1 MVKVDGSEDKEV
13 TSGKYNVGFP
23 AWSPDGSTI
32 VYRVWGDEQSKDSRG
47 LCALKLADKS
57 VTVLTTEW
65 DNFPFYSP
73 SGDRIVF
80 TRRMPDADFEV
91 FTMKADG
98 SDVKRLTTTRGADAH
113 ATWSADGREIWF
125 ESSRTGFK
133 DEAALYDTSPQ
144 PYAQVFLMNRDG
156 THVRQLTD
164 SKWEDSMG
172 VYLSKK

>member
-1 MVKVDGSEDKEV
+1 
-13 TSGKYNVGFP
+13 
-23 AWSPDGSTI
+23 
-32 VYRVWGDEQSKDSRG
+32 
-47 LCALKLADKS
+47 
-57 VTVLTTEW
+57 
-65 DNFPFYSP
+65 
-73 SGDRIVF
+73 
-80 TRRMPDADFEV
+80 MPDADFEV

>member
-1 MVKVDGSEDKEV
+1 MVKVDGSENKEV
-13 TSGKYNVGFP
+13 LGGKFNVGFP
-23 AWSPDGSTI
+23 TWSPDGKTI
-32 VYRVWGDEQSKDSRG
+32 VYRTWGDATNKEARG
-47 LCALKLADKS
+47 LRALNLADHS
-57 VTVLTTEW
+57 VKVLTTEW

-91 FTMKADG
+91 FTMKPDG

-113 ATWSADGREIWF
+113 ATWSTTGKEIWF

-156 THVRQLTD
+156 SNVRQLTD
-164 SKWEDSMG
+164 SRWEDSMG
-172 VYLSKK
+172 VYLEGK